1 METLKKY
8 WLNILLL
15 IAGIVYLSR
24 HYDNKTEGE
33 YDDKVKKYTRDIKR
47 IDASIQKAKV
57 RKRSKRPNSDR
68 IRSIKL
74 LLNERLNNL
83 KRKATGR
90 D

>member
-8 WLNILLL
+8 WVNILLF

-33 YDDKVKKYTRDIKR
+33 YDEKVKKYTEDIKR
-47 IDASIQKAKV
+47 IDDRIQKAKV
-57 RKRSKRPNSDR
+57 RKRSKCTNSDR

-74 LLNERLNNL
+74 LLNKRLNSL
-83 KRKATGR
+83 KRKAISR